1 MSNDVSYS
9 QMDTPGPSEHRKY
22 LAKLLWEKNGCIPQV
37 PSMLQESRQE
47 IILRPTDTST
57 LAIPAPL
64 STPQDNLLILAAPVS
79 LSLMEA
85 APVSLCLKKANMCE
99 RHKQD
104 QLVFCLVVI
113 TASFSSRNLQLAII
127 SLLLSCTGMLYLN
140 SSDIF
145 RLDLF
150 DGYSGPFMAVIC
162 LQTLGGLV
170 VAATLKNHVD
180 ILKGFGTSGSIP
192 VKVSASPETKT
203 IIASV
208 YKPISPACNSSEKA
222 VVVLDS
228 KTSSTSANSI
238 GESMMKYDGVHKRK
252 VVDSKHSGSLN
263 TVNEKSMMCPIFC
276 KIGNV
281 VGNGCFKNR
290 KMELSVFFDKVNKN
304 KFFNKF
310 SPGLKNIK

>member
-1 MSNDVSYS
+1 MDFSLPVRISGYSQNLDISYS
-9 QMDTPGPSEHRKY
+9 QMDTSGPSEHRKY

-37 PSMLQESRQE
+37 PSMLEESRQE

-64 STPQDNLLILAAPVS
+64 STPQDNLLILAVTNLEAAPVS

-145 RLDLF
+145 RLDPF
-150 DGYSGPFMAVIC
+150 YGYSGPSLAAIC

-170 VAATLKNHVD
+170 VAAT
-180 ILKGFGTSGSIP
+180 KG
-192 VKVSASPETKT
+192 PE
-203 IIASV
+203 
-208 YKPISPACNSSEKA
+208 
-222 VVVLDS
+222 
-228 KTSSTSANSI
+228 
-238 GESMMKYDGVHKRK
+238 
-252 VVDSKHSGSLN
+252 
-263 TVNEKSMMCPIFC
+263 
-276 KIGNV
+276 
-281 VGNGCFKNR
+281 
-290 KMELSVFFDKVNKN
+290 
-304 KFFNKF
+304 
-310 SPGLKNIK
+310 